1 MQGDRRNSFRIA
13 GIAGAAVALALL
25 ALPAGAAAANPPA
38 CDTSVY
44 PTPWLVFD
52 GTTVRSFTRYIEL
65 RQNRH
70 SNDNSN
76 ASGDADVEYPFSVKV
91 NKSNGTSRTFTVH
104 DYARDQFPTTFGR
117 GQTAVA
123 SATYVEN
130 HTEYSALGSTLHV
143 RCTRTVTASFK
154 RPKKK
159 KNQGGEGEDHDQ
171 GQGQGENE
179 GDDS

>member
-1 MQGDRRNSFRIA
+1 T
-13 GIAGAAVALALL
+13 AV
-25 ALPAGAAAANPPA
+25 
-38 CDTSVY
+38 
-44 PTPWLVFD
+44 
-52 GTTVRSFTRYIEL
+52 VRFTRYIEL
-65 RQNRH
+65 RQNPH
-70 SNDNSN
+70 SNDNPN
-76 ASGDADVEYPFSVKV
+76 DSGDADVEYPFPVRV
-91 NKSNGTSRTFTVH
+91 DKSNGASHTFTVH
-104 DYARDQFPTTFGR
+104 NYAKDQFPTTFGH

-159 KNQGGEGEDHDQ
+159 HHGGEGEDQDQ
-171 GQGQGENE
+171 GQGQGESQ